1 MIEKTK
7 ESFPNCMPCIKVPI
21 YIDKRNKNSKKQE
34 KKKKYSQNKERAEKE
49 NKSFLKKHMKV
60 KIFIFYSNTN

>member
-1 MIEKTK
+1 
-7 ESFPNCMPCIKVPI
+7 MPSIKVPI